1 MTTIYKSEA
10 GKQKVLAE
18 YRQILADWP
27 VASKQYPIPTS
38 YGETFVIESGDP
50 GNPVLVLLHGS
61 LSNSFSWY
69 SDVSLLSQRFHVF
82 AVDLLGEAGLSAE
95 IRPDFQSGAYEQ
107 WLDEVIAGLGIT
119 KCAIVGQ
126 SLGGWIALR
135 YATIHP
141 DKVSHLALLC
151 PGGLARQRRDFLFR
165 VLLRSIA
172 ARGDQSKVIKG
183 VLGIENGGTRD
194 TDDFR
199 RAMDYILL
207 INQYVKPRY
216 ATLPVFSGDE
226 LSRLTMPIL
235 VIFGEND
242 MLLNAKKSIA
252 RIEHHAPSVTTI
264 LLPGTGHAVLGQAE
278 RIRDFIVPSTPIHTN
293 NHPVA

>member
-18 YRQILADWP
+18 YRRILADWP
-27 VASKQYPIPTS
+27 VDNKQYHIVTS
-38 YGETFVIESGDP
+38 YGETFVIESG
-50 GNPVLVLLHGS
+50 NPTSPALVLLHGS

-69 SDVSLLSQRFHVF
+69 GDVTLLSERFHVF

-95 IRPDFQSGAYEQ
+95 SRPAYQSGAYEQ
-107 WLDEVIAGLGIT
+107 WLDEVIARLGV
-119 KCAIVGQ
+119 KQCAIAGQ
-126 SLGGWIALR
+126 SLGGWMALR

-172 ARGDQSKVIKG
+172 ARGDQSKVING
-183 VLGIENGGTRD
+183 VLGIDEGISD
-194 TDDFR
+194 TDEFR
-199 RAMDYILL
+199 RTLEYILL
-207 INQYVKPRY
+207 INQYEKPRY
-216 ATLPVFSGDE
+216 ATLPVFSDGE

-242 MLLNAKKSIA
+242 MLLNAKKSIG
-252 RIEHHAPSVTTI
+252 RIELTAPNVTSV
-264 LLPGTGHAVLGQAE
+264 LLPNVGHAVLGQVE
-278 RIRDFIVPSTPIHTN
+278 RIRDFLG
-293 NHPVA
+293 